1 MVHIILNNTS
11 IKDGENN
18 DTSSGTILE
27 TALSATARFWVLLI
41 FEIPSMICCLFL
53 LYHLCFDRTLR
64 NTLNNHVFILILI
77 NVLLSEIIDIP
88 NYLTFLRLNYVWPQ
102 IPINCYLW
110 WYATYG
116 NLYTIGML
124 MAWASIER
132 HILIFHYQW
141 LNTKVKRILIHY
153 IPLTTIALY
162 ACIFYATC
170 IFFPVCQ
177 PTFNYSSAW
186 CIGPCYIRSYALS
199 LYDLLFNITLPCLVI
214 LIVNILLFIRVFK
227 QKQRLH
233 QEIQWQRYKRMII
246 QLASCS
252 LLFLIPEI
260 PTVGILLAQKG
271 GLPYG
276 ATGQFESFVFFSCYF
291 IVLLMPFICFGSSEE
306 IWTKM
311 KLIMRRRHFNN
322 FVAPQALKPFK

>member
-18 DTSSGTILE
+18 DTSSGTIFE

-41 FEIPSMICCLFL
+41 LEIPSMICCLFL

-102 IPINCYLW
+102 IPINCY
-110 WYATYG
+110 
-116 NLYTIGML
+116 GML

-141 LNTKVKRILIHY
+141 LNTKMKL
-153 IPLTTIALY
+153 
-162 ACIFYATC
+162 
-170 IFFPVCQ
+170 CQ
-177 PTFNYSSAW
+177 PTFDYSSAW
-186 CIGPCYIRSYALS
+186 CIDPCYIQSYALS
-199 LYDLLFNITLPCLVI
+199 LYDLLFNITLPCLLI

-233 QEIQWQRYKRMII
+233 QEIQWQKYKRMII

-291 IVLLMPFICFGSSEE
+291 IVLLMPFICFGSSKE

-311 KLIMRRRHFNN
+311 KLIMRRRHLNN
-322 FVAPQALKPFK
+322 FVVPQALKPFK